1 MNEHTNKE
9 NAKAELLEKLTDL
22 AKIKCAVIAKLCD
35 VIPYSPSKET
45 DCRKR
50 FNETIELKENYD
62 EEELTNFLSDLDF
75 EYDSG
80 YGQQELYGII
90 WLADGSWLSRE
101 EYDGSEWWQHNFLPL
116 VPSYLQKS

>member
-1 MNEHTNKE
+1 MTINDQ
-9 NAKAELLEKLTDL
+9 NAKTELLEKLTDL
-22 AKIKCAVIAKLCD
+22 AKIKCAEIAKLSD
-35 VIPYSPSKET
+35 MIHYSSSEET
-45 DCRKR
+45 DYRKR
-50 FNETIELKENYD
+50 FNKTSELKENYD
-62 EEELTNFLSDLDF
+62 KEELANFLSDLDF

-80 YGQQELYGII
+80 YGQQELYGTI